1 MSAEAR
7 RTGDDDDDDDDST
20 STHIYNH
27 LSNSEGEIDFLENKS
42 FDSISSISTQPNVY
56 KGRWDGFLG
65 FRNHKMSGMWSPF
78 NDVNNKKWSF

>member
-7 RTGDDDDDDDDST
+7 RTGDDDDDDDDDDSN

-42 FDSISSISTQPNVY
+42 CDSISSIST
-56 KGRWDGFLG
+56 
-65 FRNHKMSGMWSPF
+65 
-78 NDVNNKKWSF
+78 

>member
-20 STHIYNH
+20 STHIYNN

-42 FDSISSISTQPNVY
+42 CDSISSISPNVY
-56 KGRWDGFLG
+56 VIYIRDDGMAF
-65 FRNHKMSGMWSPF
+65 
-78 NDVNNKKWSF
+78 

>member
-27 LSNSEGEIDFLENKS
+27 FSNSEGEIDFLENKS
-42 FDSISSISTQPNVY
+42 CDSISSIST
-56 KGRWDGFLG
+56 
-65 FRNHKMSGMWSPF
+65 
-78 NDVNNKKWSF
+78 